1 MAVEHF
7 SRMWRVAPCSGAS
20 LLALLSLDDN
30 AGGSGE
36 PDDLWADAQLSAVAH
51 AARVNAAALQ
61 HVLETLELDG
71 LIAELTVEQNRI
83 RCWLACLE
91 RCGPALAEGGNH
103 Q

>member
-1 MAVEHF
+1 MAVEHL
-7 SRMWRVAPCSGAS
+7 SGVWRDAPCSGAS
-20 LLALLSLDDN
+20 LLALLSLANN

-36 PDDLWADAQLSAVAH
+36 PDDLWADTRLPAVAH
-51 AARVNAAALQ
+51 AARVNTTALQ
-61 HVLETLELDG
+61 QILETLELDG

-91 RCGPALAEGGNH
+91 RCGPAPAAGGNH